1 MNRRRW
7 VVVFAGAAVLLTVVL
22 VAALLTGLSRED
34 DRATTPEDAVRTYLN
49 ALADADAATAL
60 AVIEPRPEATFL
72 TDEVLRAQRAAAPM
86 SEIRIGSAASDESA
100 GSSYAA
106 GRTEVPASYR
116 MGGRVADTAVRV
128 TRVADGWAVVDG
140 AVAVRIDALQVV
152 RPTLFGRAVGRGDT
166 VHLFPG
172 PQRWGSA
179 DTDFVGRVAGD
190 TYPIEP
196 RGPVSVR
203 VTGELSPS
211 GTSAVSEA
219 VSEHLRGCAN
229 STRIDPA
236 AEIAGCTQ
244 RLFRS
249 AVPGS
254 VRWTAPR
261 DLSGLRY
268 LLRAPTTSPGHSST
282 EPETTDLGTVDVVGP
297 VRWRVAYTP
306 SYDDDG
312 PRVETVDEQYLVG
325 SVDLTAD
332 RPQFVSD
339 PD

>member
-7 VVVFAGAAVLLTVVL
+7 LIVFAGVAVVLVVVL

-34 DRATTPEDAVRTYLN
+34 ERAATPEDAVRTYLT

-60 AVIEPRPEATFL
+60 AVIEPRPEPTFL

-86 SEIRIGSAASDESA
+86 SEIRIGSDASGGSDGASDTT
-100 GSSYAA
+100 
-106 GRTEVPASYR
+106 GRTEISASYR

-128 TRVADGWAVVDG
+128 ARVADGWAVVDG

-152 RPTLFGRAVGRGDT
+152 RPTLFGREVRQGDT

-179 DTDFVGRVAGD
+179 DTDFVGRVAED
-190 TYPIEP
+190 AYPIEP
-196 RGPVSVR
+196 QGPVSVR

-211 GTSAVSEA
+211 GTSAVSDA
-219 VSEHLRGCAN
+219 VSEHLRRCAN

-236 AEIAGCTQ
+236 AEVAGCTQ

-268 LLRAPTTSPGHSST
+268 LLRSPRTSPGETST
-282 EPETTDLGTVDVVGP
+282 ERAATDLGTVDVVGP

-312 PRVETVDEQYLVG
+312 PRVETIDEQYLIG

-332 RPQFVSD
+332 RPQFIAD
-339 PD
+339 AG